1 MADKKKMSPKD
12 KKLAAMTP
20 PKNKI
25 TRGDVIKGAKMKKSP
40 KGGKK

>member
-1 MADKKKMSPKD
+1 MAEKKKMSPKD

-25 TRGDVIKGAKMKKSP
+25 TRGDVIKGAKMKKGQKSGR
-40 KGGKK
+40 K

>member
-1 MADKKKMSPKD
+1 MANKKMSPKD

-25 TRGDVIKGAKMKKSP
+25 TRGDVIKGAKMKAKKS
-40 KGGKK
+40 GKK

>member
-12 KKLAAMTP
+12 KKLASMTP

-25 TRGDVIKGAKMKKSP
+25 TRGDVIKGAKMKKGTSRGR
-40 KGGKK
+40 K